1 MSKRTC
7 EECEKEIEPKDIG
20 FEMNGLCI
28 CKTCFNPEPRD
39 DYEEM
44 LSLFD
49 MR

>member
-7 EECEKEIEPKDIG
+7 EECEKEIEPGDIG

-28 CKTCFNPEPRD
+28 CNDCFHPEPRD
-39 DYEEM
+39 DYEEF
-44 LSLFD
+44 LNLFD